1 MGDEPGPA
9 AARPLT
15 AEVCR
20 FADLRVS
27 GARGG
32 GVAGRFALQPAD
44 RVLELGQDAQPP
56 ERAARR
62 FAVEIVIGGISDLRN
77 EVGDEVLDRL
87 DGQFLEGSASRE
99 K

>member
-27 GARGG
+27 GACGG
-32 GVAGRFALQPAD
+32 GVAGRRALQLAH
-44 RVLELGQDAQPP
+44 RVLEVGQDAEPP
-56 ERAARR
+56 QRVVGG
-62 FAVEIVIGGISDLRN
+62 FTVEIARGVSDLRDK
-77 EVGDEVLDRL
+77 VGDEVLDGL
-87 DGQFLEGSASRE
+87 DGQFLEGAASRE

>member
-27 GARGG
+27 GACGG
-32 GVAGRFALQPAD
+32 GVTGRLALQLAH
-44 RVLELGQDAQPP
+44 RVLEMGQDA
-56 ERAARR
+56 EASECVVGG
-62 FAVEIVIGGISDLRN
+62 FTVEIAVRGVLGLRD

>member
-20 FADLRVS
+20 FADLRVT

-32 GVAGRFALQPAD
+32 GVAGRFALQFAD
-44 RVLELGQDAQPP
+44 RVLERGQDAEPP
-56 ERAARR
+56 QGIAGR
-62 FAVEIVIGGISDLRN
+62 FAAEIVIRDITDLRD
-77 EVGDEVLDRL
+77 EVGDEVLDGL
-87 DGQFLEGSASRE
+87 DGQFLEGTASRE
-99 K
+99 R